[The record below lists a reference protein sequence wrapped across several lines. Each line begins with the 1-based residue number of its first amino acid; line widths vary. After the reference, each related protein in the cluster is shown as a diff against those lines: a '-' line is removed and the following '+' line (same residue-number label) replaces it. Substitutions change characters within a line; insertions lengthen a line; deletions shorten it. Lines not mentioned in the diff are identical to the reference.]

1 MNAVNTGSTSYKLG
15 ARSWVSV
22 SFIAL
27 ALICLIPA
35 DFEIYPSDPW
45 LEFTRFFSGVANPSI
60 NNISFAFRLLVN
72 TTSFALLGVSLSCV
86 IGFFLSLH
94 FHRRLVRAV
103 CAFVRAVHE
112 IFWALIL
119 LQIFGLSVITGVLAI
134 AIPYSGV
141 FAKVYSEIMEE
152 SGYRRRDQ
160 LFFHVD
166 SVSKFLY
173 SKVPDVW
180 MHFRS
185 YTRYRFECGL
195 RSSAILGFIGLPT
208 LGFTLESAFS
218 QGNYSEVW
226 ALLLIFYLLIST
238 LGLWMRK
245 ALLPMYLITAIVLL
259 PEIKPV
265 SFDNI
270 ARFFSHDIVPYP
282 LRGAVELNAS
292 VFADLRNWFWSIFT
306 EQALPGIWDTLV
318 LTQISLVATALLALF
333 LFPLVSKKFFKRPA
347 RSFWEILLVML
358 RSTPE
363 YMLAYMLL
371 QLWGPSMLPAV
382 VAIAVHNGAI
392 IGHLLG
398 RHSGSLAFRADSSV
412 SRVNRYLFEVVPRV
426 YGQFLAFLFYRW
438 EIIFRETAI
447 LGILGIS
454 TLGFYIDSAIQELRM
469 DRAILLIIITALINI
484 GIDVISRRLRSNLHL
499 NLTPNV

>member
-1 MNAVNTGSTSYKLG
+1 
-15 ARSWVSV
+15 
-22 SFIAL
+22 
-27 ALICLIPA
+27 
-35 DFEIYPSDPW
+35 
-45 LEFTRFFSGVANPSI
+45 
-60 NNISFAFRLLVN
+60 
-72 TTSFALLGVSLSCV
+72 
-86 IGFFLSLH
+86 
-94 FHRRLVRAV
+94 
-103 CAFVRAVHE
+103 
-112 IFWALIL
+112 
-119 LQIFGLSVITGVLAI
+119 
-134 AIPYSGV
+134 
-141 FAKVYSEIMEE
+141 
-152 SGYRRRDQ
+152 
-160 LFFHVD
+160 
-166 SVSKFLY
+166 
-173 SKVPDVW
+173 

-347 RSFWEILLVML
+347 RSFWEILLVVL

>member
-1 MNAVNTGSTSYKLG
+1 MSNGKAGPTSYRLG
-15 ARSWVSV
+15 ARFWVSV
-22 SFIAL
+22 SFFAL
-27 ALICLIPA
+27 AIVCLVPA

-45 LEFTRFFSGVANPSI
+45 LEFGRFFSGIISPSI
-60 NNISFAFRLLVN
+60 DDISYVFRLLLN
-72 TTSFALLGVSLSCV
+72 TITFALLGVALSCV
-86 IGFFLSLH
+86 TGFFLALH
-94 FHRRLVRAV
+94 FHRRFVRSV
-103 CAFVRAVHE
+103 CAFIRAVHE
-112 IFWALIL
+112 LFWAMIL
-119 LQIFGLSVITGVLAI
+119 LQVFGLSVVTGVLAI

-152 SGYRRRDQ
+152 SSSRKRDQ
-160 LFFHVD
+160 LFFNVD
-166 SVSKFLY
+166 SFSKFLY

-180 MHFRS
+180 THIKS
-185 YTRYRFECGL
+185 YTQYRFECGL

-238 LGLWMRK
+238 LGFWMRK
-245 ALLPMYLITAIVLL
+245 ALLPFYLIGSIILL
-259 PEIKPV
+259 PPIKSV
-265 SFDNI
+265 SMDNVI
-270 ARFFSHDIVPYP
+270 RFFSHDIVPYP
-282 LRGAVELNAS
+282 LRVADELNAG
-292 VFADLRNWFWSIFT
+292 VLVDLGNWFWSIFS
-306 EQALPGIWDTLV
+306 EQALPGIWNTLV
-318 LTQISLVATALLALF
+318 LTQISLVATALLALI
-333 LFPLVSKKFFKRPA
+333 LFPLVSKKFINRPA
-347 RSFWEILLVML
+347 RSFWEILLVVL

-398 RHSGSLAFRADSSV
+398 RHSGSLVLRVDSSI
-412 SRVNRYLFEVVPRV
+412 SRVNRYFFEVAPRV

-447 LGILGIS
+447 LGVLGIS
-454 TLGFYIDSAIQELRM
+454 TLGFYVDSAIQELRI

-484 GIDVISRRLRSNLHL
+484 GIDIISRRLRSKLRL
-499 NLTPNV
+499 NLAVST